1 MNQKNKYSI
10 ILPTYN
16 RANSYLK
23 NAIESVIN
31 QTYENWELLVIDN
44 YSTDNT
50 RELIKSYEKRNIKFL
65 INYTRG
71 NIAKSRNL
79 GIKKS
84 TGDYIAFIDS
94 DDTWEPQK
102 LEECEKIYGLNS
114 DTLICHSEKWQY
126 ENNQMK
132 IVHYGPTKNA
142 TYKNLLIKGNCL
154 SLSATVVPKYFFSK
168 IGSFSERSEIISAED
183 YDLWIRIAKNNFQ
196 FLFLTSI
203 LGTFRVHSKSI
214 SSDILNNTRAV
225 NNVLALYDYKKDSIP
240 RSWQI
245 AGKRYQL
252 NGDKYLALVA
262 YAKSLK
268 NYKNLISSLLHMFT
282 LIIPTY
288 MLKIFFVKK

>member
-31 QTYENWELLVIDN
+31 QTYKNWELLVIDN
-44 YSTDNT
+44 HSTDNT
-50 RELIKSYEKRNIKFL
+50 KELINSYEKNNIKFL

-102 LEECEKIYGLNS
+102 LEECEKIYGTNS

-132 IVHYGPTKNA
+132 IG
-142 TYKNLLIKGNCL
+142 L
-154 SLSATVVPKYFFSK
+154 
-168 IGSFSERSEIISAED
+168 
-183 YDLWIRIAKNNFQ
+183 
-196 FLFLTSI
+196 
-203 LGTFRVHSKSI
+203 
-214 SSDILNNTRAV
+214 
-225 NNVLALYDYKKDSIP
+225 
-240 RSWQI
+240 
-245 AGKRYQL
+245 
-252 NGDKYLALVA
+252 
-262 YAKSLK
+262 
-268 NYKNLISSLLHMFT
+268 
-282 LIIPTY
+282 
-288 MLKIFFVKK
+288 